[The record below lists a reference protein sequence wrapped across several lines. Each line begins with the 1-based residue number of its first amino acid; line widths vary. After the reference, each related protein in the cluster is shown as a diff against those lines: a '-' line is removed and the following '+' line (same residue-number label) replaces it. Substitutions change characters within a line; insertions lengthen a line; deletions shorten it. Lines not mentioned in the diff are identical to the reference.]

1 MNSHLSRSDF
11 VNKRSINDWSVRSY
25 RDPITAPPTPFPP
38 RFTVPTRPNQA
49 NVPERQKI
57 QPPPPTLPPD
67 VQPPPPTLPPPTI
80 PPSRPTMRPTFPPS
94 VESPTPRNPIVFPS
108 QEQEC
113 LSAMPNIGRRGNARP
128 WRQRRKRFA
137 LEGSQWPT
145 RLVTYTVTKYP
156 PNISKEKVDAILQ
169 QAFNTWQQAADISFS
184 QQNGGDANIEIR
196 LVTWT
201 ILFFKY
207 IFSVTHS
214 SSNLLFFLR
223 FEEGSHGDGQPFDG
237 AQV

>member
-1 MNSHLSRSDF
+1 MSS
-11 VNKRSINDWSVRSY
+11 
-25 RDPITAPPTPFPP
+25 TTPKLNTIHEP
-38 RFTVPTRPNQA
+38 
-49 NVPERQKI
+49 
-57 QPPPPTLPPD
+57 

-80 PPSRPTMRPTFPPS
+80 PPSKPSIRPTFPPS
-94 VESPTPRNPIVFPS
+94 VESPTPRNQIVFPS

-201 ILFFKY
+201 KNNF
-207 IFSVTHS
+207 
-214 SSNLLFFLR
+214 
-223 FEEGSHGDGQPFDG
+223 
-237 AQV
+237 